1 MESRVTVKRP
11 IVPRRFS
18 RISRVDWR
26 ICIPKDIRPHYGQKH
41 RYFRDITAAEACA
54 KELRRKRELLQ
65 SLRELRLIIRE
76 FSNSPDIQLV
86 TEAAQPKNAA
96 GLARQE
102 LPPLSMAD
110 AFDQVVASKKQSGK
124 RANSIASLTCSLKS
138 FAAACHKAAGEVL
151 AADVEAWLYANDWT
165 PKTRRGRLTDLNT
178 AFGWLVKRELMAKNP
193 AASVETPAVAFKKP
207 EILTVDDVEKILR
220 ACEEHDPA
228 LIGHVAMILFGGL
241 RRAESARASAGNVV
255 GGVIEL
261 TGDQTKLN
269 TARNVQINETL
280 AAWLKVPG
288 VELGGKKLFQRMKRI
303 RELAGVEIP
312 QNALRHSA
320 ASYWREYLGGIESA
334 RMLGHSETVALKSYA
349 AKVTPEEA
357 RRFVALRPMKT
368 DL

>member
-26 ICIPKDIRPHYGQKH
+26 ICIPKDIRHHYGQKH
-41 RYFRDITAAEACA
+41 RYFRDETAAEAYA
-54 KELRRKRELLQ
+54 TGLTKKRQLLQ
-65 SLRELRLIIRE
+65 ALRELRLVLAE
-76 FSNSPDIQLV
+76 LSNCPDFRQV
-86 TEAAQPKNAA
+86 TEAAQPDR
-96 GLARQE
+96 LAELSKME
-102 LPPLSMAD
+102 LPPLTLTD
-110 AFDQVVASKKQSGK
+110 AFEQVVASKKQSGK
-124 RANSIASLTCSLKS
+124 RANSIATLTCSLKS
-138 FAAACHKAAGEVL
+138 FAAACHKPAGDVA

-178 AFGWLVKRELMAKNP
+178 AFGWLVSHKKIKDNP
-193 AASVETPAVAFKKP
+193 VTAVEQPAVTFKKP
-207 EILTVDDVEKILR
+207 EILTVDEIEKILR

-228 LIGHVAMILFGGL
+228 LLGHVAMILFGGL
-241 RRAESARASAGNVV
+241 RRAESARAEAKNVI
-255 GGVIEL
+255 GGIIEI
-261 TGDQTKLN
+261 TGEQTKLN
-269 TARNVQINETL
+269 TARNVKINDTL
-280 AAWLKVPG
+280 AAWLAVPG
-288 VELGGKKLFQRMKRI
+288 VELGGKKLFERMKRI